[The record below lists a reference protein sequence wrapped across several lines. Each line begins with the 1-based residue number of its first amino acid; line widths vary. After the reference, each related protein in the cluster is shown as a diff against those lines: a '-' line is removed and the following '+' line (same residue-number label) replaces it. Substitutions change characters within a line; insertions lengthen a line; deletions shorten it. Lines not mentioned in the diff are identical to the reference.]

1 MVKGEIQSST
11 MEYTLETLEVYQLS
25 ETFSDKIW
33 KVVAGWD
40 QFLKWGIGSQM
51 TRSADSV
58 SANIAEGYGRHY
70 YAESKKF
77 YFYARASLMETKAW
91 LGKCKRRG
99 IVPEKECDELMNE
112 ADMILA
118 KLINYIKFVSRSQT
132 NSKKD
137 SLS

>member
-1 MVKGEIQSST
+1 MSYI

-25 ETFSDKIW
+25 EIFSDKIW
-33 KVVAGWD
+33 KIVAGWD
-40 QFLKWGIGSQM
+40 QFLKWGIGSQV

-77 YFYARASLMETKAW
+77 YFYARASLLETIAW

-99 IVPEKECDELMNE
+99 IIPEKECDELVTE
-112 ADMILA
+112 ANLILA
-118 KLINYIKFVSRSQT
+118 KLITYIKFVSRSQSNT
-132 NSKKD
+132 KKD
-137 SLS
+137 NLS